1 MGAFTNISEQ
11 DLRRLL
17 DVVSP
22 EAVDDDGPEI
32 PGQVLRGLAELIP
45 SACVSFFVMDTHAR
59 QVTAG
64 QEIVLA
70 DLPEEDEETD
80 AQFFDAYWEC
90 VACSW
95 PELSGDHE
103 RVTMW
108 TDFYSEREYARLLMS
123 EYSRRLG
130 VWHELLVCL
139 PSQGRLERRILLARE
154 GSDRPYS
161 ERDRLLLTLLRP
173 HLVQIRDHVE
183 TRRRTAPALTSRQL
197 QLLRRVA
204 DGHTNRQIARDLGL
218 SEGTVRKHLEH
229 IYARLEVGSRTEAL
243 ARMRDVLAS

>member
-22 EAVDDDGPEI
+22 DAVDDDGPEI

-45 SACVSFFVMDTHAR
+45 SACVSFFVMDTRAR
-59 QVTAG
+59 QVIAG

-80 AQFFDAYWEC
+80 ALFFDAYWDC

-108 TDFYSEREYARLLMS
+108 TDFYSEREYARLLMA
-123 EYSRRLG
+123 RVQPPVG
-130 VWHELLVCL
+130 
-139 PSQGRLERRILLARE
+139 GLARAA
-154 GSDRPYS
+154 GLP
-161 ERDRLLLTLLRP
+161 
-173 HLVQIRDHVE
+173 
-183 TRRRTAPALTSRQL
+183 APARSPG
-197 QLLRRVA
+197 A
-204 DGHTNRQIARDLGL
+204 PDPAGAG
-218 SEGTVRKHLEH
+218 G
-229 IYARLEVGSRTEAL
+229 
-243 ARMRDVLAS
+243 